1 MRKRILFAAAL
12 GASATAFI
20 AAVPAE
26 AQRYYF
32 RNWQTIGFT
41 SVDRGVDRDT
51 IRVRGDARFRA
62 VRLCVFNAPLVM
74 RDFDIRFANGG
85 HQDVRVRQRMAAA
98 TCTRVVD
105 LRGRARD
112 IRSVR
117 LTYSPIRRGWTRPLV
132 RVQAR

>member
-1 MRKRILFAAAL
+1 MRKGILFAAAV
-12 GASATAFI
+12 GATATAFV

-41 SVDRGVDRDT
+41 TVDRGVDRDT
-51 IRVRGDARFRA
+51 IRVRGDARFRS

-74 RDFDIRFANGG
+74 RDFDIRFANGRG
-85 HQDVRVRQRMAAA
+85 QDVNVRQRFAAG
-98 TCTRVVD
+98 TCSRVVD
-105 LRGRARD
+105 LRGRGRD
-112 IRSVR
+112 IRSIR

>member
-1 MRKRILFAAAL
+1 MRKAIPFAAAVA
-12 GASATAFI
+12 ASAAAFV
-20 AAVPAE
+20 AVPAE

-41 SVDRGVDRDT
+41 TVDRGVDRDT
-51 IRVRGDARFRA
+51 VRVRGDARFRA

-85 HQDVRVRQRMAAA
+85 SQDVRVRQRIAPG
-98 TCTRVVD
+98 TCTRVID

-112 IRSVR
+112 IRSIR
-117 LTYSPIRRGWTRPLV
+117 LTYSQIRRGWTRPLV